1 MFQTVLKW
9 ICAGTFAG
17 SLYYWPNLYRAE
29 ILLAVW
35 ILSIVVFAHSN
46 LAEKFIWIPVVL
58 GITDVFGSIVVL
70 ALPARSTLTVDLAAL
85 VLFAVAVDVLK
96 KRKPLLAVIGHRVR

>member
-17 SLYYWPNLYRAE
+17 SLYYWPNLYCAE

-46 LAEKFIWIPVVL
+46 LAENWIPVVL
-58 GITDVFGSIVVL
+58 GITGVFGSIVVL

-85 VLFAVAVDVLK
+85 ALFAVAVDVLK